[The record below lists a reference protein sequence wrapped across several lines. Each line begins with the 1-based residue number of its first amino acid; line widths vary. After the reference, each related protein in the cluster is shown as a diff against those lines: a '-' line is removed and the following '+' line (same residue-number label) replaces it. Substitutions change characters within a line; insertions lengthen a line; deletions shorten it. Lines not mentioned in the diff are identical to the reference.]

1 MRVSLLILL
10 FSLFLFSFNQA
21 VSSSLTSYSTLAS
34 SVTYTLNLT
43 FASRSIPASSQAIVL
58 FSTNFNINSSTISSC
73 VFLTNSGSSYS
84 SAVTCTPTSNS
95 SNTIITFTGIYTS
108 TAAAQTSLS
117 LKVPIFII

>member
-34 SVTYTLNLT
+34 SVTYTLSLT
-43 FASRSIPASSQAIVL
+43 FASRSIPASSQANVL

-84 SAVTCTPTSNS
+84 SAVTCIPTSNS

-117 LKVPIFII
+117 LKVRIFII